1 MFAYGSL
8 CLPQQTKNHIRTTN
22 QPTALSWTL
31 GCHYITYTA
40 TSSPD
45 PANHTLR
52 HPPYHS
58 TTGISNTH
66 WTVHWSF
73 PNYIGAAYTS
83 AHNPIPPQY
92 EPQPFAPK
100 LHNLNTFLPTWL
112 HVVHILDM
120 FKQNTA
126 TIAAPEEFLSS
137 TSPILRAT
145 PWYAWQ
151 TTSWTSGLTPWQ
163 QLKIAHNSQT
173 IGEIEYGAAT
183 LIALSDKR
191 CHANRVETKP
201 KYGRTR
207 HSR

>member
-40 TSSPD
+40 TSSPA
-45 PANHTLR
+45 PTNHTLR

-66 WTVHWSF
+66 WTVYWSF

-112 HVVHILDM
+112 HVVHILDR
-120 FKQNTA
+120 FKQGHCNNCGTSEILVFHVTHPSNNLLICLTNNILNIRIDSLT
-126 TIAAPEEFLSS
+126 TIEDCS
-137 TSPILRAT
+137 
-145 PWYAWQ
+145 
-151 TTSWTSGLTPWQ
+151 
-163 QLKIAHNSQT
+163 
-173 IGEIEYGAAT
+173 
-183 LIALSDKR
+183 
-191 CHANRVETKP
+191 
-201 KYGRTR
+201 
-207 HSR
+207 